1 MTLLEGLR
9 RVGFAGLLAAFMA
22 VPGLAQNGTSYVA
35 YGDSIT
41 SGTGDTEPEGQLAG
55 YPVRLEQLLGG
66 DATVVNR
73 GQPGGTTIDLVN
85 DFDEEA
91 LPFAGDVLLLMA
103 GTNDTTREFAP
114 EDTVANLNLMAR
126 RANNFG
132 ISTVHATIIP
142 RWPEARV
149 DVENDRTANLSG
161 RIRDLAGRNGRPLV
175 DVFETFWVE
184 PDRFALYYAD
194 RSAIGDKVGHP
205 NPMGYD
211 VIAQTF
217 ADVIEGVDS
226 VSPVPGFM
234 NPEPGEKR
242 VSRNQ
247 SIQIDLW
254 DFGQGINEESIE
266 MRVDGQPV
274 TPTITRDGRRV
285 ALNYNPPGS
294 LLGMV
299 RVGVRASDNAA
310 TPHTIDRELIRFFT
324 VQTRF
329 PTGDINRDGRVDGK
343 DLAVLGRSFGQDA
356 DAGQEVDRDAD
367 LNEDGVIDGTDL
379 AILIDNFGTSL

>member
-1 MTLLEGLR
+1 MTLFQDLRCFGLTALL
-9 RVGFAGLLAAFMA
+9 VAGFALPAH
-22 VPGLAQNGTSYVA
+22 AQDGTAYVA

-41 SGTGDTEPEGQLAG
+41 SGTGDTEPEGQQAG
-55 YPVRLEQLLGG
+55 YPIRLEQLLGG
-66 DATVVNR
+66 GVSVVNR
-73 GQPGGTTIDLVN
+73 GQPGGTTIELVN
-85 DFDEEA
+85 DFDQEA

-103 GTNDTTREFAP
+103 GTNDTSREFAP
-114 EDTVANLNLMAR
+114 EDTIANLNTMAR

-161 RIRDLAGRNGRPLV
+161 RIRDLAGRNGRQLV
-175 DVFETFWVE
+175 DIFETYWVE

-211 VIAQTF
+211 VIAQAF

-242 VSRNQ
+242 VGRNQ
-247 SIQIDLW
+247 SIQVDLW
-254 DFGQGINEESIE
+254 DFGQGINEESIQ
-266 MRVDGQPV
+266 MRVNGQAV
-274 TPTITRDGRRV
+274 TPTTTPNGRRIS
-285 ALNYNPPGS
+285 LNYNPPGS

-299 RVGVRASDNAA
+299 RVAVRASDSA
-310 TPHTIDRELIRFFT
+310 TPPHTIDRELVRFFT
-324 VQTRF
+324 VQTQF

-356 DAGQEVDRDAD
+356 NAGQEVDRDAD

-379 AILIDNFGTSL
+379 AILIDNFGTTL